1 MTTFSVSAVVLLG
14 ILLIVFIR
22 NKSMKLGYAILAALF
37 GFFLDKT
44 SAAAPIQ
51 DFLNQ
56 LATTINSLT
65 K

>member
-22 NKSMKLGYAILAALF
+22 NKSMRLGYSILAILF
-37 GFFLDKT
+37 GFFLAKT
-44 SAAAPIQ
+44 SAAGPLQSFIDQVA
-51 DFLNQ
+51 N
-56 LATTINSLT
+56 TINGIV

>member
-1 MTTFSVSAVVLLG
+1 MTTFSFSAVVLLG

-22 NKSMKLGYAILAALF
+22 NGSMKIGYAILAMLF
-37 GFFLDKT
+37 GFFLAKT

-51 DFLNQ
+51 TFLDQ
-56 LATTINSLT
+56 IATTINNLT

>member
-1 MTTFSVSAVVLLG
+1 MTTFSFSAVVLLG

-22 NKSMKLGYAILAALF
+22 NKSVKLSYALLAALF

-51 DFLNQ
+51 EFLNQ
-56 LATTINSLT
+56 IASTINNLT